1 MADTVNAIGNMQKV
15 SYQDLIENRIP
26 EIIRNSGCEVG
37 DYDLTLEPMAAG
49 NSIPVS
55 EDGTDYYSIKM
66 KCVIRNRVT
75 SESVDFYVE
84 LMKLPILQE
93 LGFKIRGSFMQQLD
107 IYERTTGWNFYKDKS
122 NGECANLIADNK
134 RSIYLN
140 LNNKYGPCV
149 RFLLHGENKKAKI
162 RVSTFFRAISNS
174 SNEELI
180 SLFGYN
186 NPYVIAAFGA
196 HADNRTID
204 SCIRDVAVAIL
215 NNDVSNRTILTMKNN
230 IEMDLFSSRYLPLG
244 SNNASRL
251 NYYQSFSYRA
261 NGRSLAKT
269 VECNGYRFEKGIILS
284 ANELAV
290 LDKLPINELQ
300 VEYMIRFII

>member
-66 KCVIRNRVT
+66 KCVISNRVT

-107 IYERTTGWNFYKDKS
+107 IYDRTTGTFT
-122 NGECANLIADNK
+122 
-134 RSIYLN
+134 
-140 LNNKYGPCV
+140 
-149 RFLLHGENKKAKI
+149 KI
-162 RVSTFFRAISNS
+162 RVMES
-174 SNEELI
+174 
-180 SLFGYN
+180 
-186 NPYVIAAFGA
+186 VQ
-196 HADNRTID
+196 
-204 SCIRDVAVAIL
+204 IL
-215 NNDVSNRTILTMKNN
+215 LR
-230 IEMDLFSSRYLPLG
+230 
-244 SNNASRL
+244 
-251 NYYQSFSYRA
+251 
-261 NGRSLAKT
+261 
-269 VECNGYRFEKGIILS
+269 IIK
-284 ANELAV
+284 
-290 LDKLPINELQ
+290 DQ
-300 VEYMIRFII
+300 FI